1 MPFHQHRRNVGKGL
15 LYDIEYDWGEYFIT
29 RDGEMKKAVPD
40 AIVAGVVPSE
50 ATPELM
56 RRMAIAD
63 IEALIG
69 MEE

>member
-1 MPFHQHRRNVGKGL
+1 MPLYKHRRSTGQEL
-15 LYDIEYDWGEYFIT
+15 LYDIEYDDGEYFIT

-40 AIVAGVVPSE
+40 AIVAAVAPSE
-50 ATPELM
+50 ASAKLM
-56 RRMAIAD
+56 LKMAIAD

>member
-1 MPFHQHRRNVGKGL
+1 MPVLEYTRSKGKGL
-15 LYDIEYDWGEYFIT
+15 TYLIEYDRAEYFIE
-29 RDGEMKKAVPD
+29 RDGVLKKAMPD
-40 AIVAGVVPSE
+40 AIVAGVNPSE

-69 MEE
+69 MDE

>member
-1 MPFHQHRRNVGKGL
+1 MPVHQHRRNKGQGL
-15 LYDIEYDWGEYFIT
+15 LYDIQYDKAEYFIT
-29 RDGEMKKAVPD
+29 RDGVMKKAVPD
-40 AIVAGVVPSE
+40 AIVAGVLASE

-63 IEALIG
+63 IEALLG